1 MEKSTW
7 DEDFTWLQNYAIFD
21 HVPLTKYERLV
32 GLKGLEVAVND
43 CIEEARF
50 RVDTIVAAAE
60 AGNGETIRSET
71 RILKSL
77 CETCGFMRLAEL
89 TRVVEEVAKVRAAH
103 DTVPL
108 VGELLQILEL
118 SLTELE
124 AFADD
129 LGAHVRPHLSRSR

>member
-1 MEKSTW
+1 MGNSTRGN
-7 DEDFTWLQNYAIFD
+7 DFAWLQDYAVFD

-32 GLKGLEVAVND
+32 GLAGLEVAIND

-60 AGNGETIRSET
+60 IGKSEIIGRET

-77 CETCGFMRLAEL
+77 CETCGFVRLAEL
-89 TRVVEEVAKVRAAH
+89 TRVVEDVAKVRSAH
-103 DTVPL
+103 DTL
-108 VGELLQILEL
+108 LFVGELFRVLEL
-118 SLTELE
+118 SLAELQ

-129 LGAHVRPHLSRSR
+129 LGAQIRPHISRSR